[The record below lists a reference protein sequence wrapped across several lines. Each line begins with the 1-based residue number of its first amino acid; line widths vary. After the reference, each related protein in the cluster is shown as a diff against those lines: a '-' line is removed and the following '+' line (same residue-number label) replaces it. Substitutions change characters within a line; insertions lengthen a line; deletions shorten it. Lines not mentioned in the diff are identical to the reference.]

1 MPWHIGD
8 HSECSGFAVIKDGDG
23 SLAGCHETRSDAEA
37 QMAALYAS
45 ENGDEMKENTTTNA
59 AGSWSTT
66 ADPTFDGSAGIAE
79 DDLTYIK
86 GAIHSALSEAI
97 KKLPPDNRHVTV
109 IWTRDTGETR
119 VLSTVWPSEAYATE
133 SDQAELHESAH
144 AVALEEQAGAGP
156 RDPLRLTFRLIKPG
170 FGNSAD
176 GHYYSADV
184 LKAAAPLFQ
193 GAKMYASD
201 HRPEERSVLT
211 EVAVIDKVIRFDT
224 DGAPIALATIFDP
237 TFAESTRNRAK
248 AGLLGTLE
256 CSILGQGKAKQ
267 GKVGEREANIVESIT
282 AIHSVDLV
290 SRAGA
295 GGRALE
301 IAESDSGGENVT
313 EKETKIE
320 EVADEAKTVTL
331 REDENDAETEQPTE
345 PTAQDDTEPEATTED
360 EPEAEDKE
368 EETDEQPVLSAES
381 VTGLLAES
389 GLGTDAINLL
399 AARPYQTEQEVTA
412 AIGEMTAMIK
422 RLTGSG
428 QPFAQGNTAPTAA
441 TPRTPQQEVESYRAI
456 KEKWGLTYDY
466 KVEE

>member
-8 HSECSGFAVIKDGDG
+8 HADCSGFAVIKDTDG
-23 SLAGCHETRSDAEA
+23 SVSGCHETRAEAEA
-37 QMAALYAS
+37 QMRALYAS
-45 ENGDEMKENTTTNA
+45 ENGDEMTEDRAEYQT
-59 AGSWSTT
+59 GST
-66 ADPTFDGSAGIAE
+66 GIVASEREQWLEFWTRLNEFQDALKAE
-79 DDLTYIK
+79 IFGRYQ
-86 GAIHSALSEAI
+86 GVEEAQLSE
-97 KKLPPDNRHVTV
+97 T
-109 IWTRDTGETR
+109 
-119 VLSTVWPSEAYATE
+119 
-133 SDQAELHESAH
+133 AH
-144 AVALEEQAGAGP
+144 AVALEEQVGAGP
-156 RDPLRLTFRLIKPG
+156 RDPLKLTFRLIKPG

-267 GKVGEREANIVESIT
+267 GKVGERDANIVESIT

-368 EETDEQPVLSAES
+368 EEETDEQPVLSAES

-399 AARPYQTEQEVTA
+399 AARPYQTEQDVTA

-456 KEKWGLTYDY
+456 KEKWGLRFDY
-466 KVEE
+466 KVEG